1 MNTIYLVG
9 YCQSLDDLLDG
20 FATSIAGLKKI
31 ILNRWGCSEDEIEIT
46 IDFPNKT
53 ILAVNDDYLR
63 RYHIHV
69 VRRAT

>member
-9 YCQSLDDLLDG
+9 CCQSLDDLLDG
-20 FATSIAGLKKI
+20 FATSVVGLKKI
-31 ILNRWGCSEDEIEIT
+31 ILNHWATDKVEIT

-53 ILAVNDDYLR
+53 ILAVGKAYSR

>member
-9 YCQSLDDLLDG
+9 CFQSLDDLLNG

-31 ILNRWGCSEDEIEIT
+31 ILNHWECSADEVEIT

-53 ILAVNDDYLR
+53 ILAVGDAYSR

-69 VRRAT
+69 IRRAT